1 MSIISDMML
10 HDQELS
16 NNKSKRILICLCV
29 DSSASMLRGG
39 AMQQVNSGIETF
51 FEKTDHSTLAR
62 DAADICIVS
71 FGDKARVVCDFGPL
85 EKAMSQVRRE
95 PIRADGAQTVLAA
108 GINLALDR
116 LDAHLAE
123 LAAVNNNAY
132 VPWLIVIS
140 DGDSTEPAAVVQK
153 AAARVQEMLRT
164 RRLKTMCLNM
174 GEGSRSLQA
183 FAENGSVGHL
193 ENLKVVD
200 FFEMLSRSVSETSK
214 KVIEH
219 GGPDFFVQE

>member
-16 NNKSKRILICLCV
+16 SNKSKRILICLCV
-29 DSSASMLRGG
+29 DCSASMLRGG

-51 FEKTDHSTLAR
+51 FEKTDRSTLAR

-71 FGDKARVVCDFGPL
+71 FGDTARVVCDFGPL
-85 EKAMSQVRRE
+85 ERAMAQVRRD
-95 PIRADGAQTVLAA
+95 PIRANGSQTVLAA
-108 GINLALDR
+108 GVELALDR
-116 LDAHLAE
+116 LEEHLAE

-132 VPWLIVIS
+132 VPWLIIIS
-140 DGDSTEPAAVVQK
+140 DGDSTEPSARVAK

-174 GEGSRSLQA
+174 GEGSRSLNA
-183 FAENGSVGHL
+183 FAENGSVGRL

-214 KVIEH
+214 KVIEN
-219 GGPDFFVQE
+219 GGPEFSMQE

>member
-29 DSSASMLRGG
+29 DCSASMLRDG
-39 AMQQVNSGIETF
+39 AMQQVNNGIEKF
-51 FEKTDHSTLAR
+51 FERTDRSTLAR

-71 FGDKARVVCDFGPL
+71 FGDTARVVCDFGPL

-95 PIRADGAQTVLAA
+95 PIRANGSQTVLAA
-108 GINLALDR
+108 GVNLALDR

-132 VPWLIVIS
+132 VPWLIIIS
-140 DGDSTEPAAVVQK
+140 DGDSTEPSALVGK
-153 AAARVQEMLRT
+153 ASARVQEMLRA

-174 GEGSRSLQA
+174 GEGSRSLNA
-183 FAENGSVGHL
+183 FAENGSVGRL
-193 ENLKVVD
+193 ENLKVMD

-214 KVIEH
+214 QVIES
-219 GGPDFFVQE
+219 GGPDFSVQG

>member
-16 NNKSKRILICLCV
+16 SNKSKRILICLCV
-29 DSSASMLRGG
+29 DCSASMLRGG

-51 FEKTDHSTLAR
+51 FEKTDRSTLAR

-71 FGDKARVVCDFGPL
+71 FGDTARVVCDFGPL
-85 EKAMSQVRRE
+85 ERAMAQVRRD
-95 PIRADGAQTVLAA
+95 PIRANGSQTVLAA
-108 GINLALDR
+108 GVELALDR
-116 LDAHLAE
+116 LEEHLAE

-132 VPWLIVIS
+132 VPWLIIIS
-140 DGDSTEPAAVVQK
+140 DGDSTEPSALVAK

-164 RRLKTMCLNM
+164 RCLKTMCLNM
-174 GEGSRSLQA
+174 GEGSRSLNA
-183 FAENGSVGHL
+183 FAENGSVGRL

-214 KVIEH
+214 KVIEN
-219 GGPDFFVQE
+219 GGPEFSMQE